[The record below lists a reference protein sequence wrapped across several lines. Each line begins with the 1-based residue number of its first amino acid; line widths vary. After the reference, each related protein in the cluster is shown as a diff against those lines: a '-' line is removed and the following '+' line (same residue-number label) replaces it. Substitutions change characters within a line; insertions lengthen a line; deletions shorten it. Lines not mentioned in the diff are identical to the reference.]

1 LPPGLT
7 VLTNQDSSGTIS
19 GTPTA
24 TGSFDVVIQVS
35 DAKSARTTVNYTF
48 TINSPGSLA
57 ITSGSPPE
65 GSVGT
70 TYGGIHF
77 LDGHEFSGFRLT
89 ADGVAPNI
97 QTWSWAAAPG
107 SSLPPGL
114 MLRSA
119 VYGGGNRCCLYIVA
133 IVGVP
138 TVPGSYDVVVTV
150 TDLASPS
157 TQLSANYTI
166 TISGS

>member
-1 LPPGLT
+1 LPSGLT
-7 VLTNQDSSGTIS
+7 VLTNQDNSGTIS
-19 GTPTA
+19 GSPTA
-24 TGSFDVVIQVS
+24 TGSFNVVIQVT
-35 DAKSARTTVNYTF
+35 DAKSAQTTENYTF

-77 LDGHEFSGFRLT
+77 YEGHEFSGFQLT
-89 ADGVAPNI
+89 AAGVAPNL

-114 MLRSA
+114 MLRSSF
-119 VYGGGNRCCLYIVA
+119 YGGSTRCCVYIFA
-133 IVGVP
+133 ISGVP

-150 TDLASPS
+150 KDSVSPS
-157 TQLSANYTI
+157 TELSANYTI
-166 TISGS
+166 KISGS